1 MKNSNGQDSQYRYL
15 HLDPTLLRTRTSNTL
30 INLLLRCRDFVD
42 EELQSRIDYVVK
54 KKENET
60 MRVTPS
66 KRRKA

>member
-1 MKNSNGQDSQYRYL
+1 MKNSNGQGSHYRYL